1 MATKE
6 TQKRIL
12 DKAIELFNAHGT
24 ANVSANRIADE
35 CGLSRGN
42 LYYHFNSKAMIIQA
56 IYDRIAT
63 EVKCNWVGDLD
74 NPTIGHM
81 LEMFDR
87 QLGLIW
93 QYRFFYRE
101 LMALLDGDRQLQ
113 QRFGYDRNERTKVIV
128 DFFAVLIDRNV
139 LLGPGNRK
147 TLENLVKLSWILS
160 DNWINYISVDTPDV
174 YPDCVSEGY
183 ELLID
188 LFRPYLTPA
197 TLETLDRHGISSA
210 GRAHL
215 TIVPNRMQLNRS

>member
-12 DKAIELFNAHGT
+12 DTAVALFNSHGS
-24 ANVSANRIADE
+24 ANISANRIADE

-42 LYYHFNSKAMIIQA
+42 LYYHFNNKATIIHA
-56 IYDRIAT
+56 IYDRMAN
-63 EVKCNWVGDLD
+63 EVKSNWVGDRER
-74 NPTIGHM
+74 PTINHM
-81 LEMFDR
+81 FAMFDR
-87 QLGLIW
+87 QLALIW
-93 QYRFFYRE
+93 RYRFFYRE
-101 LMALLDGDRQLQ
+101 LMALLAGDERLQ
-113 QRFGYDRNERTKVIV
+113 QRFSADRNQRTKVV
-128 DFFAVLIDRNV
+128 VEFFTALIENNV
-139 LLGPGNRK
+139 LLGPQNRK

-197 TLETLDRHGISSA
+197 TLASLDCAEQH
-210 GRAHL
+210 GRAF
-215 TIVPNRMQLNRS
+215 V